1 MKSQYI
7 EIKENGDK
15 YYYSDK
21 EMTVLHRE
29 DGPAYDGATGTKHW
43 YINNNL
49 HRIDGP
55 AIEYANGSVEW
66 YLNNDW
72 LTEEV
77 HAGRTGNVFV
87 KKQQIVWQDMKNAPK
102 NRTFIVGVKAE
113 ADFTLQPHGP
123 HEEIT
128 VDTVKAFVEENEQWP
143 YDGFDWVSCSING
156 GYYKTSD
163 LIGWIEFPVL
173 PATK

>member
-15 YYYSDK
+15 YYYSNK
-21 EMTVLHRE
+21 EMTVCHRE
-29 DGPAYDGATGTKHW
+29 DGPAFVGATGTKAW

-55 AIEYANGSVEW
+55 AIEYANGIVEW

-102 NRTFIVGVKAE
+102 NRTLIVGVKAE
-113 ADFTLQPHGP
+113 ADCTVQPIG
-123 HEEIT
+123 EIT
-128 VDTVKAFVEENEQWP
+128 IDTVKAFVEENEQWP
-143 YDGFDWVSCSING
+143 YDGFDWVSCTISG
-156 GYYKTSD
+156 GYYKSSD
-163 LIGWIEFPVL
+163 LIGWIEIPVL
-173 PATK
+173 LETK